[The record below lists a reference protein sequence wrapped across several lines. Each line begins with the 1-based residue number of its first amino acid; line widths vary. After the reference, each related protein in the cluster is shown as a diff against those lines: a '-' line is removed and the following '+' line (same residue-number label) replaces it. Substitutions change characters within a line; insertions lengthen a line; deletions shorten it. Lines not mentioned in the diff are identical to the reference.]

1 MQDSADLEAQLAS
14 KEREWKELQ
23 ALRIQQL
30 ETALSEATSEL
41 STQRERFLR
50 LRDDFQ
56 YNLRVLE
63 ERDRE
68 LERYDAMAVHV
79 HTEESVRQAELSELR
94 IQLAKLQDAM
104 GEANRQKEDLQA
116 QYQKRG
122 VEHRLQLERVYSVK
136 EDEIQTL
143 REENETLRRDLQR
156 RIQAS
161 DGELAL
167 QKQEMLAD
175 FDSEMRKRE
184 HEFNMKLDE
193 MRNVVLSHEL
203 KIQLL
208 NKEVDLHA
216 KGHDEAV
223 EALQLS
229 EQLCQQAQ
237 KEILNRDWDLKTTS
251 AVKDSRIKELEEK
264 VTQMKAKHKKE
275 EEVSN
280 RKHAELEHVARE
292 KETAL
297 ETMKEVHVSEMHE
310 EKKKAIQLQMQLDSL
325 ILEQEK
331 REKRHADKMSQKE
344 QQIQE
349 LRAQLEKTQASWD
362 AYVTQVS
369 KETVGKDTE
378 LLSAGDR
385 EAKLRAELQKCKE
398 DSERHKQQLASAIQR
413 EQALEQKCVQLELDW
428 ERRCE
433 EVRAEHYLKSE
444 ELIHGLT
451 QSRDKVNA
459 ELKEKERE
467 LQEIVAL
474 LKSVTIERDEALHG
488 FTSKTASQ
496 VAGMESSSF
505 PSEEIRRLQQQN
517 SSLREV
523 VTEMRRQM
531 ETLSTEVPLTQNSMT
546 VQNSDPIPS
555 STAGTTEYNQALEME
570 LQNLKAKCR
579 GLEDQLE
586 EASKTTIRNPS
597 SSNVLPV
604 SPDNAYLQNHIRSL
618 NETIGGLRADKVAST
633 ATLKKQEVRLAHLES
648 LVNQLTQQCHS
659 KQLENEAFRLDLANQ
674 KRDAATEEASL
685 KQRLTAAEMQLEEV
699 KREAEEYQ
707 KGSVLHNLET
717 VALGNQV
724 SALKLDIA
732 SRREPIILTQSEMV
746 KQLQE
751 ENISLR
757 QQLLLH
763 NTGTG
768 SKPSN
773 SLLLQTKLKQAARLI
788 SRLSQDKQQLIEMG
802 NRLRAQLI
810 ESGIDDLQHS
820 ASRSK
825 PSLCETEPSKD
836 ETDAQ
841 PHNRFYA
848 LEQLQYKLTTQELQF
863 AQRDLNNRNPIV
875 IYPLSGSGSGA
886 SDANPWEQ
894 PTRVIV
900 QRSVRKENIP
910 PVHSNSKSPVQHQVG
925 SPQTL
930 PSSMCTDESLQDV
943 WKMLDHGLSPTVL
956 TSSNSEDQDTVPV
969 SARAEEN
976 RNTPHPGL
984 PVQVQGL
991 KAVIQERNKKAR
1003 TTSEPGKKAKPAGK
1017 AVKIR
1022 NYNIKD

>member
-1 MQDSADLEAQLAS
+1 MQDSDDLEAQLAS

-23 ALRIQQL
+23 ALRIHQL

-68 LERYDAMAVHV
+68 LERYDAMAVRIQ
-79 HTEESVRQAELSELR
+79 TEDSARQAELSELR
-94 IQLAKLQDAM
+94 IQLAKLQDAL
-104 GEANRQKEDLQA
+104 GEEKKQKEDLQA

-122 VEHRLQLERVYSVK
+122 VEHRLQLERVYSMK
-136 EDEIQTL
+136 EEEIQTL

-167 QKQEMLAD
+167 QKQEMIAD

-184 HEFNMKLDE
+184 HEFNLRMDE

-203 KIQLL
+203 KVQLL
-208 NKEVDLHA
+208 NKELDVHA
-216 KGHDEAV
+216 KARSEAV

-229 EQLCQQAQ
+229 EQVCQQAQ
-237 KEILNRDWDLKTTS
+237 KEILQRDWDFKSTS
-251 AVKDSRIKELEEK
+251 AVKDSKIKELEEK

-280 RKHAELEHVARE
+280 RKHAELERRARE
-292 KETAL
+292 RETAL
-297 ETMKEVHVSEMHE
+297 EAMKEAHISDLNE
-310 EKKKAIQLQMQLDSL
+310 EKKKATQLQMQLDSL
-325 ILEQEK
+325 VLEKE
-331 REKRHADKMSQKE
+331 RRDKRHADEMSHRE

-349 LRAQLEKTQASWD
+349 LRAQLEKTQAGWE
-362 AYVTQVS
+362 AYITQVS
-369 KETVGKDTE
+369 KETVAKDTE

-385 EAKLRAELQKCKE
+385 EAKIRAELQKCKE
-398 DSERHKQQLASAIQR
+398 DSERYKQQLASAIQR
-413 EQALEQKCVQLELDW
+413 EQALEQKRVQLELDW

-451 QSRDKVNA
+451 QSREKINA
-459 ELKEKERE
+459 ELREKEQE
-467 LQEIVAL
+467 LQEMVAL
-474 LKSVTIERDEALHG
+474 LRSVTIERDQALRG
-488 FTSKTASQ
+488 LTSNTTSQ
-496 VAGMESSSF
+496 VVGVESSSF

-523 VTEMRRQM
+523 ITEMRRQM
-531 ETLSTEVPLTQNSMT
+531 ETLSTEIPLPQNPTTTQH
-546 VQNSDPIPS
+546 SDPKPS
-555 STAGTTEYNQALEME
+555 STAG
-570 LQNLKAKCR
+570 
-579 GLEDQLE
+579 
-586 EASKTTIRNPS
+586 
-597 SSNVLPV
+597 
-604 SPDNAYLQNHIRSL
+604 
-618 NETIGGLRADKVAST
+618 GLRAEKVAS
-633 ATLKKQEVRLAHLES
+633 AAALKKQEVRLAHLES
-648 LVNQLTQQCHS
+648 IVTQLTQQCHS
-659 KQLENEAFRLDLANQ
+659 RQMENEALRLELANQ
-674 KRDAATEEASL
+674 KRGAAAEETSL

-732 SRREPIILTQSEMV
+732 SRREPIILKHSEMV

-751 ENISLR
+751 ENLNLR
-757 QQLLLH
+757 QQLLLQ
-763 NTGTG
+763 GTG
-768 SKPSN
+768 RGSDLGNPH
-773 SLLLQTKLKQAARLI
+773 LLNTKLKQAARLI

-810 ESGIDDLQHS
+810 ESGLDDLRHS
-820 ASRSK
+820 ETRSK
-825 PSLCETEPSKD
+825 PSLCGKEPSKD
-836 ETDAQ
+836 ESHAQ
-841 PHNRFYA
+841 PHGRLSA
-848 LEQLQYKLTTQELQF
+848 LEQLQYKLTTQELQY
-863 AQRDLNNRNPIV
+863 AQRDQRKKNPIV
-875 IYPLSGSGSGA
+875 VRPLSGSGSGA
-886 SDANPWEQ
+886 SDINPWEL
-894 PTRVIV
+894 PTRVRV
-900 QRSVRKENIP
+900 QHSVSKENTP
-910 PVHSNSKSPVQHQVG
+910 PVQSQSKGPVHQAS

-930 PSSMCTDESLQDV
+930 LSSMGTDESLQDV
-943 WKMLDHGLSPTVL
+943 WKMLEHGLSPTVL

-969 SARAEEN
+969 SARAKEQG
-976 RNTPHPGL
+976 NTPHPGL
-984 PVQVQGL
+984 PVRVQGL
-991 KAVIQERNKKAR
+991 KAAIQERNKQA
-1003 TTSEPGKKAKPAGK
+1003 TATSEPGKKARSAGK

>member
-41 STQRERFLR
+41 SNQRERFLR

-94 IQLAKLQDAM
+94 IQLAKLQDAL
-104 GEANRQKEDLQA
+104 GEVNKQKEDLQA

-203 KIQLL
+203 KVQLL
-208 NKEVDLHA
+208 NKEVDLRA

-251 AVKDSRIKELEEK
+251 AVKDSRINELEEK

-280 RKHAELEHVARE
+280 RKHAELERAARE

-385 EAKLRAELQKCKE
+385 EAKIRAELQKCKE

-488 FTSKTASQ
+488 FTSKTSSQ
-496 VAGMESSSF
+496 VVG
-505 PSEEIRRLQQQN
+505 PQEIGPT
-517 SSLREV
+517 SLFWAEPGRAPWV
-523 VTEMRRQM
+523 KTRPPGARMRAP
-531 ETLSTEVPLTQNSMT
+531 TLGLAP
-546 VQNSDPIPS
+546 
-555 STAGTTEYNQALEME
+555 G
-570 LQNLKAKCR
+570 R
-579 GLEDQLE
+579 GP
-586 EASKTTIRNPS
+586 N
-597 SSNVLPV
+597 
-604 SPDNAYLQNHIRSL
+604 
-618 NETIGGLRADKVAST
+618 
-633 ATLKKQEVRLAHLES
+633 
-648 LVNQLTQQCHS
+648 
-659 KQLENEAFRLDLANQ
+659 
-674 KRDAATEEASL
+674 
-685 KQRLTAAEMQLEEV
+685 
-699 KREAEEYQ
+699 
-707 KGSVLHNLET
+707 
-717 VALGNQV
+717 
-724 SALKLDIA
+724 
-732 SRREPIILTQSEMV
+732 
-746 KQLQE
+746 
-751 ENISLR
+751 
-757 QQLLLH
+757 
-763 NTGTG
+763 
-768 SKPSN
+768 
-773 SLLLQTKLKQAARLI
+773 
-788 SRLSQDKQQLIEMG
+788 
-802 NRLRAQLI
+802 
-810 ESGIDDLQHS
+810 LQHS
-820 ASRSK
+820 GSRSK
-825 PSLCETEPSKD
+825 RSLCETENSKD
-836 ETDAQ
+836 ETDPQ

-863 AQRDLNNRNPIV
+863 AQRDLNNRNPIIV
-875 IYPLSGSGSGA
+875 YPLSGSGSGA
-886 SDANPWEQ
+886 SDTNPWEQ

-910 PVHSNSKSPVQHQVG
+910 PVHSHSKSPVQHQAG
-925 SPQTL
+925 SSQTL

-956 TSSNSEDQDTVPV
+956 TSSNSEDQ
-969 SARAEEN
+969 ARAEEN

-984 PVQVQGL
+984 PVRVQGL
-991 KAVIQERNKKAR
+991 KAVIQERNKQAR